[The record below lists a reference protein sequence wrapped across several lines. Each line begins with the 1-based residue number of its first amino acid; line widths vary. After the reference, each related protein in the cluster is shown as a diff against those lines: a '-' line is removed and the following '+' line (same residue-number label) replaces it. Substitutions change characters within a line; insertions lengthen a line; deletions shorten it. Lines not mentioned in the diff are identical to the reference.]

1 MTVTSTILALIII
14 AWVLFNWRKIEMKK
28 SNWKLVLIIVAGIL
42 AVVMT
47 GVFGVQSSQNKAFF
61 TGGTGEYS

>member
-42 AVVMT
+42 WIFLDMR
-47 GVFGVQSSQNKAFF
+47 FMSMHI
-61 TGGTGEYS
+61 